1 MEGDLVE
8 ADGVMGATRS
18 IHLGG
23 PRAVRFRLNL
33 IVRSVASAIYRDKI
47 L

>member
-23 PRAVRFRLNL
+23 PHPVHKEIAELFV
-33 IVRSVASAIYRDKI
+33 SG
-47 L
+47 